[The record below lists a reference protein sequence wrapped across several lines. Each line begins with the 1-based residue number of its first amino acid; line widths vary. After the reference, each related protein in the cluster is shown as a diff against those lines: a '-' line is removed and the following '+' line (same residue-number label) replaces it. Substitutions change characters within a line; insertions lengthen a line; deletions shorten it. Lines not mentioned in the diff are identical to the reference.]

1 MINLL
6 YQTWIDDVPISNSVP
21 YHKREINSKGY
32 ENVKCDYLE
41 KMLEVN
47 SISWRRLRVGNV
59 DPGEIT
65 YYHIQPEWI
74 DLAFFYENVFH
85 YIDENILNLLRDPN
99 NNIRLLIWFPSEGF
113 HLSMP
118 RFLDDI
124 NWSISD
130 KGIPFHKVY
139 MVYGD
144 LNIEKNYERYMF
156 HKHLCRDTQKIHM
169 YPFNVFETH
178 YRHECDVRY
187 FMKHKR
193 KGVDA
198 EKELIDPKELDQNHI
213 RSHKFLCKNANPRE
227 HRIYIM
233 SEIYRRGWQDQTI
246 HSFLNRYFTPD
257 SVGNLKSYMPE
268 SHHHRLEEIDAYSR
282 EWLKTKT
289 PIILDYNAQNIG
301 DDMNQRMLV
310 KEHFTETYFSF
321 VTETVFESEP
331 GAPLFI
337 TEKTYMP
344 FINYHPFIITSGPG
358 CLKYLREQGYET
370 FPELFDE
377 SYDDETDRSKR
388 LEIIMNNIENWIN
401 KDIKELHKA
410 YWSVWDKLE
419 HNHKQFFARRH
430 KDEWLK
436 MLDFLNDK

>member
-6 YQTWIDDVPISNSVP
+6 YQTWPNANAPISNSVP
-21 YHKREINSKGY
+21 PHRRKMQSSSYG
-32 ENVKCDYLE
+32 NVKSYHFE
-41 KMLEVN
+41 KMLEV
-47 SISWRRLRVGNV
+47 VGIEWKKVKIENL
-59 DPGEIT
+59 DPNEIT

-85 YIDENILNLLRDPN
+85 HIDDDVLNLLRDPN
-99 NNIRLLIWFPSEGF
+99 NKVRLLIWFPSEGF

-124 NWSISD
+124 TWSIND
-130 KGIPFHKVY
+130 KGIPFEKVV

-144 LNIEKNYERYMF
+144 LKIEKNYERYMF
-156 HKHLCRDTQKIHM
+156 EKRLGNDQKITM
-169 YPFNVFETH
+169 YPFNVFETN

-187 FMKHKR
+187 FMNHKR

-198 EKELIDPKELDQNHI
+198 EKELIDSKELDRNHI

-233 SEIYRRGWQDQTI
+233 SEIYRQGWQDQTI
-246 HSFLNRYFTPD
+246 HSFLNRYFTPA
-257 SVGNLKSYMPE
+257 SIGNLKSYMPE
-268 SHHHRLEEIDAYSR
+268 SKHHYHDDIDAYSK

-289 PIILDYNAQNIG
+289 PIILDHDADNIG
-301 DDMNQRMLV
+301 DDMNERVLV
-310 KEHFTETYFSF
+310 KEHFSETYFSF
-321 VTETVFESEP
+321 VTETVFESNP
-331 GAPLFI
+331 AAPLFI

-344 FINYHPFIITSGPG
+344 FTNYHPFIITSGPG
-358 CLKYLREQGYET
+358 CLTYLKEQGYQT

-377 SYDDETDRSKR
+377 SYDQITDRAKR
-388 LEIIMNNIENWIN
+388 LSIIMNQIESWCN
-401 KDIKELHKA
+401 KDIKELHDA

-419 HNHKQFFARRH
+419 HNRKHFFARKH
-430 KDEWLK
+430 KSEWIKLIN
-436 MLDFLNDK
+436 FLNDK

>member
-6 YQTWIDDVPISNSVP
+6 YQTWINGVPISNSVP
-21 YHKREINSKGY
+21 YHKRKINSNGY
-32 ENVKCDYLE
+32 GNVKANYLE
-41 KMLEVN
+41 KMLEVVDAEWN
-47 SISWRRLRVGNV
+47 SKTIDNV
-59 DPGEIT
+59 DPNEIT

-85 YIDENILNLLRDPN
+85 YIDEPVLNLLRDPN
-99 NNIRLLIWFPSEGF
+99 NKVRLLIWFPSEGF

-124 NWSISD
+124 IWSIND
-130 KGIPFHKVY
+130 KGIPFEKVT

-144 LNIEKNYERYMF
+144 LNIEKSYEKYCF
-156 HKHLCRDTQKIHM
+156 HKRVSDDQKFKI
-169 YPFNVFETH
+169 YPFNVFETN
-178 YRHECDVRY
+178 YRHECDLRY
-187 FMKHKR
+187 FMNHKR
-193 KGVDA
+193 KGVEAD
-198 EKELIDPKELDQNHI
+198 KELIDPTELDRKHI

-233 SEIYRRGWQDQTI
+233 SEIYRHGWQDQTI

-257 SVGNLKSYMPE
+257 SIGNLSSYVSE
-268 SHHHRLEEIDAYSR
+268 HQQHYIETIDNYSR

-289 PIILDYNAQNIG
+289 PIILDYNADNIG

-310 KEHFTETYFSF
+310 KEHFTETYFSL
-321 VTETVFESEP
+321 VTETVFESQP
-331 GAPLFI
+331 GAPLFV

-344 FINYHPFIITSGPG
+344 FVNYHPFIITSGPG
-358 CLKYLREQGYET
+358 CLAYLHEQGYET

-377 SYDDETDRSKR
+377 SYDTLTDRSKR
-388 LEIIMNNIENWIN
+388 MSIIMNNIESWCTR
-401 KDIKELHKA
+401 DIKELHKV

-419 HNHKQFFARRH
+419 HNHKHFFEKNH
-430 KDEWLK
+430 QTEWLK
-436 MLDFLNDK
+436 LIDFLNDK

>member
-6 YQTWIDDVPISNSVP
+6 YQTWINNIPISNSVP
-21 YHKREINSKGY
+21 PHKRKIESNGY
-32 ENVKCDYLE
+32 GNVKCNYLE
-41 KMLEVN
+41 KMLEVVDIKWN
-47 SISWRRLRVGNV
+47 SKTIENINP
-59 DPGEIT
+59 DEIT

-85 YIDENILNLLRDPN
+85 YIDEPVLNLLRDPN
-99 NNIRLLIWFPSEGF
+99 NKVRLLIWFPSEGF

-124 NWSISD
+124 TWSIND
-130 KGIPFHKVY
+130 KGVPFDKVR

-144 LNIEKNYERYMF
+144 LKIEHNYEKYLFYKR
-156 HKHLCRDTQKIHM
+156 LGEDQKITM
-169 YPFNVFETH
+169 YPFNVFETN
-178 YRHECDVRY
+178 YRHECDLRY
-187 FMKHKR
+187 FMNHKR

-198 EKELIDPKELDQNHI
+198 ERELIDSKELDRNHI

-246 HSFLNRYFTPD
+246 HSFLNRYFTPT
-257 SVGNLKSYMPE
+257 SIGNLDSYISE
-268 SHHHRLEEIDAYSR
+268 TQQHYRDEIDKHSQ

-289 PIILDYNAQNIG
+289 PIILDYDANNIG

-321 VTETVFESEP
+321 VTETVFESHP

-344 FINYHPFIITSGPG
+344 FVNYHPFIITSGPG
-358 CLKYLREQGYET
+358 CLSYLHEQGYET

-377 SYDDETDRSKR
+377 SYDGMTDRSKR
-388 LEIIMNNIENWIN
+388 LAIIMNNIEKWC
-401 KDIKELHKA
+401 KQDIKELHKA

-419 HNHKQFFARRH
+419 HNRKHFFARNHRL
-430 KDEWLK
+430 EWENL
-436 MLDFLNDK
+436 LDFLNDK

>member
-6 YQTWIDDVPISNSVP
+6 YQTWINNAPISNSVP
-21 YHKREINSKGY
+21 PHKRKQNPNGY
-32 ENVKCDYLE
+32 GNVKSYYLE
-41 KMLEVN
+41 KMLEV
-47 SISWRRLRVGNV
+47 VGIEWKSLTV
-59 DPGEIT
+59 DNFDPKEIT

-85 YIDENILNLLRDPN
+85 NIDDKVLNLLRDPKN
-99 NNIRLLIWFPSEGF
+99 NVRLLIWFPSEGF

-124 NWSISD
+124 TWSIND
-130 KGIPFHKVY
+130 KGIPFEKVT

-144 LNIEKNYERYMF
+144 LKIEHNYEKYMF
-156 HKHLCRDTQKIHM
+156 YKRMGNDQKIKM
-169 YPFNVFETH
+169 YPFNVFETN
-178 YRHECDVRY
+178 YKHECDVRY

-193 KGVDA
+193 KGVDY
-198 EKELIDPKELDQNHI
+198 EKELIDSKELDRNHI

-227 HRIYIM
+227 HRIFIM
-233 SEIYRRGWQDQTI
+233 SELYRKGYEDQMI

-257 SVGNLKSYMPE
+257 SIGNLKSYITE
-268 SHHHRLEEIDAYSR
+268 SKQHYFDDIDAYSK

-289 PIILDYNAQNIG
+289 PIILDYDANNIG

-321 VTETVFESEP
+321 VTETVFESNP

-344 FINYHPFIITSGPG
+344 FVNFHPFIITSGPG
-358 CLKYLREQGYET
+358 CLKYLQEQGYQT

-377 SYDDETDRSKR
+377 SYDSITDRAKR
-388 LEIIMNNIENWIN
+388 LSIIMNNVERWCT
-401 KDIKELHKA
+401 KDIKELHTA

-419 HNHKQFFARRH
+419 HNRKHFFARQH
-430 KDEWLK
+430 KSEWVKLVN
-436 MLDFLNDK
+436 FLNDK

>member
-1 MINLL
+1 MLNLL
-6 YQTWIDDVPISNSVP
+6 YQTWINNAPISNSVP
-21 YHKREINSKGY
+21 PHKRKINPNGY
-32 ENVKCDYLE
+32 GNVKSYYLE
-41 KMLEVN
+41 KMLEV
-47 SISWRRLRVGNV
+47 VGLEWKQLTV
-59 DPGEIT
+59 DNFDPDEIT

-85 YIDENILNLLRDPN
+85 HIDDKVLNLLRDPDN
-99 NNIRLLIWFPSEGF
+99 KVKLLIWFPSEGF

-124 NWSISD
+124 TWSIND
-130 KGIPFHKVY
+130 KGIPFEKVV

-144 LNIEKNYERYMF
+144 LNIKKNYERYMF
-156 HKHLCRDTQKIHM
+156 YRKIGDDQKIKM
-169 YPFNVFETH
+169 YPFNVFETN
-178 YRHECDVRY
+178 YKHECDLRY
-187 FMKHKR
+187 FMNHKR

-198 EKELIDPKELDQNHI
+198 EGELIDAKELDQNHI

-233 SEIYRRGWQDQTI
+233 SEIYRHGWQDQTI

-257 SVGNLKSYMPE
+257 SIGNLKSYITE
-268 SHHHRLEEIDAYSR
+268 SKQHYFDEIDAYSK

-289 PIILDYNAQNIG
+289 PIILDYDANNIG
-301 DDMNQRMLV
+301 EDMNQRMLV

-321 VTETVFESEP
+321 VTETVFESNP

-358 CLKYLREQGYET
+358 CLKYLRKQGYET

-377 SYDDETDRSKR
+377 SYDDITDRAKR
-388 LEIIMNNIENWIN
+388 LSIIMNQIDSWCS

-419 HNHKQFFARRH
+419 HNRKHFFARQH
-430 KDEWLK
+430 KSEWVEL
-436 MLDFLNDK
+436 LNFLNDK

>member
-1 MINLL
+1 MLNLL
-6 YQTWIDDVPISNSVP
+6 YQTWINNAPISNSVP
-21 YHKREINSKGY
+21 PHKRKTNSNGY
-32 ENVKCDYLE
+32 GNVKSHYLE
-41 KMLEVN
+41 KMLEV
-47 SISWRRLRVGNV
+47 VGLEWKSLTV
-59 DPGEIT
+59 DNLDPNEIT

-85 YIDENILNLLRDPN
+85 YIDDKVLNMLRDPN
-99 NNIRLLIWFPSEGF
+99 SKVRLLIWFPSEGF

-124 NWSISD
+124 TWSIND
-130 KGIPFHKVY
+130 KGIPFNKVT

-144 LNIEKNYERYMF
+144 LNIKKNYEKYLF
-156 HKHLCRDTQKIHM
+156 HKRLGNDQKINM
-169 YPFNVFETH
+169 YPFNVFETN
-178 YRHECDVRY
+178 YRHECDIRY
-187 FMKHKR
+187 FMNHKR
-193 KGVDA
+193 KGVEA
-198 EKELIDPKELDQNHI
+198 EKELIDPKQLNKNHI

-257 SVGNLKSYMPE
+257 SIGNLDSYI
-268 SHHHRLEEIDAYSR
+268 SDTYKHYHDEIDAYSR

-289 PIILDYNAQNIG
+289 PIILDYDAGNIG

-321 VTETVFESEP
+321 VTETVFESNP

-344 FINYHPFIITSGPG
+344 FVNYHPFIITSGPG
-358 CLKYLREQGYET
+358 CLRYLKEQGYET

-377 SYDDETDRSKR
+377 SYDDVVDRARR
-388 LEIIMNNIENWIN
+388 LSIIMNNIEKWCT
-401 KDIKELHKA
+401 KDIDELHKA
-410 YWSVWDKLE
+410 YWSVWEKLE
-419 HNHKQFFARRH
+419 HNHKHFFARKH
-430 KDEWLK
+430 TSEWVKLIN
-436 MLDFLNDK
+436 FLNDK